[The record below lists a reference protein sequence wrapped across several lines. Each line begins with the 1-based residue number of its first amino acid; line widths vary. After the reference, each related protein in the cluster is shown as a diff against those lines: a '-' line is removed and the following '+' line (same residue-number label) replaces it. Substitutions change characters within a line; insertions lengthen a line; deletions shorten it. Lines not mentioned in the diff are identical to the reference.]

1 MSMRDSIIIVRGAG
15 DLATGVIYPLA
26 RCGFRVLATE
36 IAQPTAIRR
45 SVAFSEAIYEK
56 TAEVEGVTA
65 RKIEDLSGA
74 EGCWERGEVPVL
86 CDPAA
91 DCVRTLQPEIFVDA
105 AIAKRNLGTSID
117 MAPLV
122 IALGPGF
129 TAGADADA
137 VIETQRGHN
146 LGRIITEGT
155 AAANTGI
162 PGIVGGYGR
171 ERVIH
176 SGNAGVFRAVCRI
189 GDTVHKGQILAYV
202 DDQPVP
208 ASLDGVL
215 RGLLRSG
222 LTVPAGFKIADIDPR
237 IEEKN
242 NCFTISDK
250 ARALGGSVLTVI
262 CHYLM
267 KEGKA

>member
-74 EGCWERGEVPVL
+74 EGCWERGEVPV
-86 CDPAA
+86 
-91 DCVRTLQPEIFVDA
+91 
-105 AIAKRNLGTSID
+105 LGTSID